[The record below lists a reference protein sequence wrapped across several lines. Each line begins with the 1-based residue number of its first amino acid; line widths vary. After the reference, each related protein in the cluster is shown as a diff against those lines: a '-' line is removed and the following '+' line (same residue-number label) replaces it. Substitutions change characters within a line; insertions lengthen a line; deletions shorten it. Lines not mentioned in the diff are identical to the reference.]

1 MNTELTCWPYISS
14 CDSALSLVGVGEEL
28 ILVTRPGIYSD
39 SSYPGYVHVTV
50 VAATLSCP
58 DCYDYEFEPTSTL
71 PSGVAM
77 IPQCD
82 VLHVVCST
90 EAREFLVCGD
100 ITITAGTG
108 ETDITGGSG
117 ILAPEGVLHFWS
129 ETLDVTIE
137 NNTVRIESPAEY
149 YIN

>member
-1 MNTELTCWPYISS
+1 
-14 CDSALSLVGVGEEL
+14 
-28 ILVTRPGIYSD
+28 
-39 SSYPGYVHVTV
+39 
-50 VAATLSCP
+50 
-58 DCYDYEFEPTSTL
+58 
-71 PSGVAM
+71 M

-137 NNTVRIESPAEY
+137 NNTVRIESPTGY